1 MVVEPYEHGLNRV
14 FIKTKDERIR
24 GTFLAHADTHVVSD
38 CNVALLA
45 RQLALHAHVSTLAY
59 SPAYTRFALPAGSGR
74 LVSSSLALPTL
85 NSHSPSAAGRAIR
98 LVTLEYSACVVCCSW
113 RRRSRSR

>member
-45 RQLALHAHVSTLAY
+45 RQLALHAHVRTLSLIIQLILA
-59 SPAYTRFALPAGSGR
+59 SPCPPARADSF
-74 LVSSSLALPTL
+74 LV
-85 NSHSPSAAGRAIR
+85 H
-98 LVTLEYSACVVCCSW
+98 
-113 RRRSRSR
+113 

>member
-45 RQLALHAHVSTLAY
+45 RQLALHAHVSTLSLISSIY
-59 SPAYTRFALPAGSGR
+59 SLRPARQLGPTRF
-74 LVSSSLALPTL
+74 
-85 NSHSPSAAGRAIR
+85 
-98 LVTLEYSACVVCCSW
+98 
-113 RRRSRSR
+113 